1 MLIFSGVKKIHV
13 CAPSNA
19 AVDEILARISQRGII
34 GVTKETEVM
43 RKMILRLAAFE
54 YDSDSLINQF
64 TLDTRLKEVL
74 NDAKEYEL
82 KE

>member
-1 MLIFSGVKKIHV
+1 MLVFSGVKKIHV

-19 AVDEILARISQRGII
+19 AVDEILARISSKGII
-34 GVTKETEVM
+34 GVTKDVEDLK
-43 RKMILRLAAFE
+43 KMILRLAAFE
-54 YDSDSLINQF
+54 YDSSSLINQF
-64 TLDTRLKEVL
+64 TLDSRLKEVL